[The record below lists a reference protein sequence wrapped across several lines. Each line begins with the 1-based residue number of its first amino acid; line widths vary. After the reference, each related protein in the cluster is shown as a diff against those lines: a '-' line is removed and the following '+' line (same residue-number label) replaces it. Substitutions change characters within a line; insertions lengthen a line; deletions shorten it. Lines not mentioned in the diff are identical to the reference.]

1 MNDRLI
7 IFDTT
12 LRDGE
17 QSPGCSLNPVQ
28 KRRMAE
34 TLAQLG
40 VDVIEAGYPNASEGD
55 FHSVSEIAREI
66 HGPSIC
72 ALARCVD
79 ADIRAAVD
87 ALAEA
92 EKPRVHVFIA
102 SSPIHREHKLKLS
115 RGEIVERA
123 VASVRMA
130 RSHVADV
137 EFSAEDAT
145 RSEPEFL
152 VELYSAVIAA
162 GASTINVP
170 DTVGFTTPGEYREL
184 IAMLKR
190 EVHGIERAVI
200 STHCHDDLG
209 LAVANSL
216 AAIEGGA
223 RQVECTL
230 TGIGERAGNAALEEI
245 VMAVRTRPDR
255 YGVTSGIRTERL
267 YGSART
273 LANLIGASIPRNKAI
288 VGDNAFAHE
297 SGIHQHGMIA
307 DRSTYEIMR
316 PEDVG
321 VPGSLLVLGKHS
333 GRAAVR
339 DRLTSFG
346 HRVEDEALD
355 RLMIDFKRIADRK
368 KEVFDADLE
377 ALWLGIDPHD
387 AGPWHLDAL
396 SVSTAIGG
404 RVQPTVS
411 VVLSDDDGRIV
422 REAATGDGPIDA
434 IARAIARATGDDFEV
449 RDYTVRSITA
459 GGDAQGQ
466 ATVRAISGG
475 REYRGQAVST
485 DVIEASA
492 RAMLEV
498 ANRIAANTRARE
510 RRLAATGT

>member
-1 MNDRLI
+1 MDDRLI

-17 QSPGCSLNPVQ
+17 QSPGCSLNPLQ

-55 FHSVSEIAREI
+55 FRSVAEIAREVR
-66 HGPSIC
+66 GPTIA
-72 ALARCVD
+72 ALARCHE
-79 ADIRAAVD
+79 ADIGAAID
-87 ALAEA
+87 ALAGA

-102 SSPIHREHKLKLS
+102 SSPIHRQHKLRLS
-115 RGEIVERA
+115 KAEVVERA
-123 VASVRMA
+123 IAGVRRA
-130 RSHVADV
+130 RAAVADV

-152 VELYSAVIAA
+152 VELFSAAIEA
-162 GASTINVP
+162 GATTINVP

-190 EVHGIERAVI
+190 EVRGIERAVI

-216 AAIEGGA
+216 AAVEGGA

-245 VMAVRTRPDR
+245 VMAVRTRRDR
-255 YGVTSGIRTERL
+255 YGVATGIRTERL
-267 YGSART
+267 YGAART
-273 LANLIGASIPRNKAI
+273 LANLIGAPIPRNKAI

-339 DRLTSFG
+339 DRLASFG
-346 HRVEDEALD
+346 YRIDDEALD
-355 RLMIDFKRIADRK
+355 RLMVDYKRIADRK
-368 KEVFDADLE
+368 KEVYDADLE
-377 ALWLGIDPHD
+377 ALWLGLDPHD
-387 AGPWHLDAL
+387 GGPWHLESL
-396 SVSTAIGG
+396 QVSTAIGG
-404 RVQPTVS
+404 RIHPTVS
-411 VVLSDDDGRIV
+411 VVLADEAGGHV
-422 REAATGDGPIDA
+422 REAATGDGPVDA
-434 IARAIARATGDDFEV
+434 IARAIARATGVAFEV
-449 RDYTVRSITA
+449 RDYAVRSITA

-466 ATVRAISGG
+466 ATVRVTSDG
-475 REYRGQAVST
+475 REYRGQSVST

-492 RAMLEV
+492 RALLEV

-510 RRLAATGT
+510 RRYAATGS